1 MLPIPRRYSHFLF
14 GAIQSGLTSLVA
26 AGIASAPF
34 LSEGAFFRQWLG
46 SWVVSWLV
54 MLPIV
59 LLAAPQI
66 RRLSQVLTQSDESR
80 GKAGSGTTR

>member
-1 MLPIPRRYSHFLF
+1 MLNIPRRYSHFVF

-34 LSEGAFFRQWLG
+34 LQDGIFLRQWLG
-46 SWVVSWLV
+46 SWIVSWGM

-59 LLAAPQI
+59 LLAAPRIQH
-66 RRLSQVLTQSDESR
+66 LAHLLTRDDE
-80 GKAGSGTTR
+80 